1 MKGGKQ
7 NSTTCNTTWKNK
19 GHQKRISYKSD
30 AFVEEYSF
38 TTAATVIKYL
48 QAALALSSQQLT
60 YKYTD
65 PHHVQPRRHH
75 DPDGPHLMQHPHL
88 ASHCL
93 GAYKPTE
100 LPVLHCV
107 QRYFFSPPPPCP
119 FSAILLNILRRELH
133 REPPT
138 VSRWRPLLDD
148 HTAQET
154 ALHSPSLK
162 IFLLKNNG
170 MLWRVCHIIAGM
182 QVEARH
188 TYSNTCGF
196 EKRSLLWK
204 HN

>member
-48 QAALALSSQQLT
+48 QAALALSSEQLM
-60 YKYTD
+60 YKHTD

-107 QRYFFSPPPPCP
+107 QRYFFSPTP
-119 FSAILLNILRRELH
+119 FSFLSHSSQHPQKRVAPRTTDCFTVKAIVGRPHRTGNSFAFPFPENI
-133 REPPT
+133 
-138 VSRWRPLLDD
+138 
-148 HTAQET
+148 
-154 ALHSPSLK
+154 SP
-162 IFLLKNNG
+162 
-170 MLWRVCHIIAGM
+170 
-182 QVEARH
+182 
-188 TYSNTCGF
+188 
-196 EKRSLLWK
+196 
-204 HN
+204 